1 MKYLW
6 IIAMV
11 GALVIGGLKWMWLGT
26 LDDAKRVVKSM
37 DERYLNQSVH
47 HCPNEA
53 QVERLIIE
61 NQKLRSENQ
70 RNIKTFE
77 ALYIEKGNRFEKHI
91 YESEKNILP
100 DVRGMK

>member
-1 MKYLW
+1 MSAGEQDMKPNYEYMFLLFCVFVSCM
-6 IIAMV
+6 AFSAGV
-11 GALVIGGLKWMWLGT
+11 
-26 LDDAKRVVKSM
+26 AKRVQDLESRVP
-37 DERYLNQSVH
+37 
-47 HCPNEA
+47 PNAA